1 MRRLALFLGSFIKKH
16 RVFFFQITASILLCF
31 SLLALFPYKSD
42 KYIVVDLSNMYFAP
56 DFESAFIDFEGDG
69 ITERVFLG
77 YDLLLKQSSLVL
89 FNGKG
94 NIIDQWNFSER
105 WLPKFSFSGDYN
117 NDGDKEYYVFT
128 QKEDSLFLYIIDP
141 LLKPHFY
148 KKRLFMAK
156 AENVFLNPV
165 GKWDVYFHGAL
176 FTDLN
181 QDGINELVLSI
192 HSGFSQFPRKTIVYD
207 LVKLKIVAQTPRWGM
222 PLGYPNFVTTDRGDS
237 LFYFR
242 LSVSSF
248 NIHGD
253 IKYKDDKTWFVTLDK
268 NLNPLFQPIP
278 FGKEFSGL
286 TTFATTSGD
295 SLLFTLISTNY
306 GTDIKKSTLYT
317 ITAGGNILQT
327 MRLPVSNNY
336 TLFQIPDLF
345 PNTNFLCTND
355 SLFIV
360 DQNLSLHFFK
370 SVPALFEFTAEI
382 KLGSDSEKKLLF
394 LDLTHYWITDTTLSE
409 FTKIDMHFDP
419 LRYKVHSIQGYY
431 NGANLAIETSDG
443 IYFVNYKPNPW
454 YPYRYIY
461 PAGLFVVCFGF
472 VFSGYWYIKRR
483 IFFHHF
489 SDQLFLNAQRGII
502 LLDHK
507 GKIVKINSAIKD
519 LLKMNH
525 SMHRGARFS
534 TEFASFPVLRD
545 TFSSMVLNKKTVV
558 RDFTLQHKDETLRLQ
573 INGYPLHKENSDP
586 VGYLI
591 EILDYSDPI
600 HKERMNMWSDTVK
613 RFAHDLKTPL
623 SSLFLMADN
632 LQQKIEEY
640 PKEIHRQMLTD
651 LKYFTG
657 EITRL
662 KKMTK
667 RFAQFSDFQNAHF
680 SRVSVA
686 LIVRNALDELYS
698 LITPGITITNLAEKE
713 EITILGDALQLQ
725 QVMQILIKNA
735 IEALSGSGEIL
746 IKSYL
751 AQNLKTDSLDMCTI
765 DVCDNGCG
773 INDEHR
779 SKLFE
784 PFFTTKTDGSGLGL
798 SIAKKIIL
806 EHHGQIYITESTAYS
821 TIVRVMLPTGNNGV
835 ADV

>member
-1 MRRLALFLGSFIKKH
+1 MRRLVLISGSFFKKH
-16 RVFFFQITASILLCF
+16 RVLFLQITVSAILCF
-31 SLLALFPYKSD
+31 FLLSLFPVDTARFYIHHSD
-42 KYIVVDLSNMYFAP
+42 SVLKQKDYEYQFA
-56 DFESAFIDFEGDG
+56 DFDGDG
-69 ITERVFLG
+69 TGNVFV
-77 YDLLLKQSSLVL
+77 LKYNESKKENGILVFDNDSSL
-89 FNGKG
+89 
-94 NIIDQWNFSER
+94 IDQWNFYER
-105 WLPKFSFSGDYN
+105 WLPDFSVFGDFD
-117 NDGDKEYYVFT
+117 NDRNLEFYVFT
-128 QKEDSLFLYIIDP
+128 KDNDSLFLYVIDP
-141 LLKPHFY
+141 RIKPNFF
-148 KKRLFMAK
+148 KKRIFLASSNN
-156 AENVFLNPV
+156 ADLNPA
-165 GKWDVYFHGAL
+165 GIWDVFVYGVQFI
-176 FTDLN
+176 DSDE
-181 QDGINELVLSI
+181 DGFRDVIISLT
-192 HSGFSQFPRKTIVYD
+192 SGYSQQPRKVIVCS
-207 LVKLKIVAQTPRWGM
+207 LAKERVIATTPTWGIMLGQPKLAVVDNSDTLI
-222 PLGYPNFVTTDRGDS
+222 
-237 LFYFR
+237 YF
-242 LSVSSF
+242 SSSAAPY
-248 NIHGD
+248 NIHTE
-253 IKYKDDKTWFVTLDK
+253 IKYKDDHTWLVV
-268 NLNPLFQPIP
+268 LNRKLQLLFNPIP
-278 FGKEFSGL
+278 FGKEFTTIQIYFTYFASAPKFVVIQDAYGL
-286 TTFATTSGD
+286 GERDAR
-295 SLLFTLISTNY
+295 LFLVTLDGAINHEMTLSRSDYY
-306 GTDIKKSTLYT
+306 G
-317 ITAGGNILQT
+317 
-327 MRLPVSNNY
+327 
-336 TLFQIPDLF
+336 LFQIPDYSDSV
-345 PNTNFLCTND
+345 TFLSSSD

-360 DQNLSLHFFK
+360 GDNLKLNFLRKIPSPVSFL
-370 SVPALFEFTAEI
+370 SAENLRSNYESDYLFTSAQKYFI
-382 KLGSDSEKKLLF
+382 SDS
-394 LDLTHYWITDTTLSE
+394 TIRY
-409 FTKIDMHFDP
+409 FTEISHFQNAD
-419 LRYKVHSIQGYY
+419 RYKIHVLNKKGFSYLILDTPDKLHLLS
-431 NGANLAIETSDG
+431 
-443 IYFVNYKPNPW
+443 YKPNPW
-454 YPYRYIY
+454 YPYRYLY
-461 PAGLFVVCFGF
+461 PAGLFAVCFGF

-623 SSLFLMADN
+623 SSLFLMADS

-686 LIVRNALDELYS
+686 QLVRNALDELYS

-806 EHHGQIYITESTAYS
+806 EHHGQIYITEDAVYS